1 MLIHTTGGRNQQLK
15 FCTLSSCS
23 YANSV
28 VIQSRDTCVLIDCGL
43 RKRDIKPFLD
53 GIGLAPGDIDAVL
66 VTHCHT
72 DHIYGLKHL
81 LKQRNVPVYSTA
93 GVLKQVSE
101 RCTFNEHPGFQV
113 LKPYTEFKIGGLS
126 LTPFNLS
133 HDVET
138 VGYTVSGD
146 GERMGFMTDTGFFP
160 EKCRELF
167 NALDYLY
174 IESNH
179 DVEMYKNSAKPWH
192 VKKRNLGPTG
202 HLSNEQ
208 CGQVLQ
214 SLDLSSCRLVMLG
227 HLSEDDNKPSLALQ
241 NARQQLAPDISLV
254 SAPSRVPG
262 PWSDTLI
269 KK

>member
-1 MLIHTTGGRNQQLK
+1 MK

-28 VIQSRDTCVLIDCGL
+28 VIQSRDTCILIDCGL
-43 RKRDIKPFLD
+43 RKRDISPFLD
-53 GIGLAPGDIDAVL
+53 GIGLAPGDIDAIL

-72 DHIYGLKHL
+72 DHIYGLKHF
-81 LKQRNVPVYSTA
+81 LKQKNVPVYSTA
-93 GVLKQVSE
+93 RVLKQVFE
-101 RCTFNEHPGFQV
+101 CYAFNEYPGFQV
-113 LKPYTEFKIGGLS
+113 IDPYMDCKVGGLS

-138 VGYTVSGD
+138 VGYTISGD

-160 EKCRELF
+160 EECRGPF
-167 NALDYLY
+167 NSLDYLY

-214 SLDLSSCRLVMLG
+214 SLDLSSCRLVILG

>member
-1 MLIHTTGGRNQQLK
+1 MK

-28 VIQSRDTCVLIDCGL
+28 AIQSRDTCILIDCGL
-43 RKRDIKPFLD
+43 RKRDINPFLNE
-53 GIGLAPGDIDAVL
+53 IGLATGDIDAVL

-93 GVLKQVSE
+93 DVLKQVSQCWAFDE
-101 RCTFNEHPGFQV
+101 YPGFQV
-113 LKPYTEFKIGGLS
+113 LDPYMEYKIGSLS

-133 HDVET
+133 HDVAT

-146 GERMGFMTDTGFFP
+146 SERMGFMTDTGFFP
-160 EKCRELF
+160 EKCRDLF

-202 HLSNEQ
+202 HLSNQQ
-208 CGQVLQ
+208 CGQALQ
-214 SLDLSSCRLVMLG
+214 SLDLSSCKLVMLG
-227 HLSEDDNKPSLALQ
+227 HLSEDDNRPSLALQ
-241 NARQQLAPDISLV
+241 NARQRLAPDISLT

>member
-1 MLIHTTGGRNQQLK
+1 
-15 FCTLSSCS
+15 
-23 YANSV
+23 V
-28 VIQSRDTCVLIDCGL
+28 VIQGRDTCILIDCGL
-43 RKRDIKPFLD
+43 RKRDINPFLD

-72 DHIYGLKHL
+72 DHVYGLKHL
-81 LKQRNVPVYSTA
+81 LKLRNVPVYSTA
-93 GVLKQVSE
+93 GVLQQVSGCCAFDE
-101 RCTFNEHPGFQV
+101 YPGFQV
-113 LKPYTEFKIGGLS
+113 LAPYTEYKIGGLS

-160 EKCRELF
+160 EKCRELLYS
-167 NALDYLY
+167 LDYLY

-208 CGQVLQ
+208 CGQALQ
-214 SLDLSSCRLVMLG
+214 SLDLRSCRLVMLG

-241 NARQQLAPDISLV
+241 NARQQLSPGISLA

-262 PWSDTLI
+262 LWSDTLVNI
-269 KK
+269 RKPEYNGPSREKQPLQK

>member
-1 MLIHTTGGRNQQLK
+1 MK

-28 VIQSRDTCVLIDCGL
+28 VIQNRDTCIMIDCGL
-43 RKRDIKPFLD
+43 RKRDLIPFLD
-53 GIGLAPGDIDAVL
+53 GRGLALGDIDAVL

-93 GVLKQVSE
+93 GVIRQVSE
-101 RCTFNEHPGFQV
+101 CCAFYEYPGFQV
-113 LKPYTEFKIGGLS
+113 LNPYLECKIGSLS

-160 EKCRELF
+160 EKCRNLF

-202 HLSNEQ
+202 HLSNKQ

-214 SLDLSSCRLVMLG
+214 SLDLSCCRLVMLG
-227 HLSEDDNKPSLALQ
+227 HLSEDDNDPRKALY
-241 NARQQLAPDISLV
+241 NARQQLAPDISLA

-262 PWSDTLI
+262 LWSDTLI
-269 KK
+269 KKQ